1 MVVTLCRAL
10 YTLATGEQATKEAA
24 TAWAAATFP
33 EWASFVDESLER
45 YRADV
50 HEAHHA
56 LIEFTDRAVAEAERL
71 SARG

>member
-1 MVVTLCRAL
+1 VGGRHV
-10 YTLATGEQATKEAA
+10 
-24 TAWAAATFP
+24 P